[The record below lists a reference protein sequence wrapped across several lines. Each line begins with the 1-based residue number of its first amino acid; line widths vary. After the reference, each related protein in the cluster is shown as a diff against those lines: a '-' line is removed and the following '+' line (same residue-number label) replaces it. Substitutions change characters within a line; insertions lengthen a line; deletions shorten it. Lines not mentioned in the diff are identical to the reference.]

1 MFQICAKLL
10 FKLNL
15 CLALMILGT
24 IILPSISYAQVKNS
38 DDIFERFRKE
48 MPKLDLLDNK
58 KFTEET
64 KPIKK
69 KPYGDDSLA
78 YSIRIPKDWTEREDK
93 SSSNF
98 ILSEKLFLD
107 LNVFYGNP
115 TIMGRSRLE
124 IEALNLEGNLTVE
137 QWYLKYILEGG
148 YAMEGFVVHNEDKV
162 ESLMVIMEKD
172 YSFYLRTLV
181 TINGTKIIMVKYY
194 VPVAFIQEQAAMQ
207 EQVLSS
213 FKLSN
218 AKERQ
223 LIGLE
228 AYRFLDVAE
237 ISYPETWRVFAKTM
251 RNVDV
256 MNASIVNVKQDDSG
270 NIKNSSPD
278 GKVDVT
284 VVSSSIQSNLIEYV
298 KEYKSNIEANGM
310 LIGEKMKEDYNFT
323 YDESMDFAITEVY
336 KGIDSANNMSEYE
349 FWSSILV
356 GGNYYYFLML
366 LTPSRN
372 ENFSV
377 WAENTQNYKI
387 ILKKFK
393 PLAGAF
399 LERD

>member
-1 MFQICAKLL
+1 M
-10 FKLNL
+10 
-15 CLALMILGT
+15 
-24 IILPSISYAQVKNS
+24 S
-38 DDIFERFRKE
+38 DDIFARFRKD
-48 MPKLDLLDNK
+48 MPKLELLDNK
-58 KFTEET
+58 KFIEET

-78 YSIRIPKDWTEREDK
+78 YSIRIPKDWIEREDK

-107 LNVFYGNP
+107 LNVFYGRP
-115 TIMGRSRLE
+115 TIMGRVRLE
-124 IEALNLEGNLTVE
+124 IEALNLEENLTVE

-148 YAMEGFVVHNEDKV
+148 YAMEGFVVHNEDLV
-162 ESLMVIMEKD
+162 ESLMVVMEKD
-172 YSFYLRTLV
+172 YSFYLRTLI

-207 EQVLSS
+207 QQVLSS

-218 AKERQ
+218 KKDRQ

-228 AYRFLDVAE
+228 SYRFLDVAE
-237 ISYPETWRVFAKTM
+237 ISYPETWRVFAKAM
-251 RNVDV
+251 RNVDI
-256 MNASIVNVKQDDSG
+256 MNASIINVKQDDKG
-270 NIKNSSPD
+270 NINNSSPD

-284 VVSSSIQSNLIEYV
+284 VVSSSIQSNLIDYV
-298 KEYKSNIEANGM
+298 KEYKTSIEANGV
-310 LIGEKMKEDYNFT
+310 LIGEKIKDDYPFT

-372 ENFSV
+372 ENFAI

-387 ILKKFK
+387 ILQKFK